1 MDLTAGFLIYATLF
15 RLTIIGAGLVSIV
28 LGYWLF
34 LRAVAPTPGR
44 GAKDKAGGETGIAAG
59 TDAEAKGGG
68 FTLSIRNAAPGT
80 CFAVFGAAI
89 ISVMVVQG
97 NPELAW
103 QKLAAAG
110 QGAERP
116 DLIESVTLKGRDE
129 ANSGLDRRSFHVL
142 MELGL
147 NMASMGRDKEAIE
160 AFASALTIPTVTLA
174 QAAQPMNEIA
184 WLYQKNDR
192 AAEALP
198 LARLAVQIAP
208 DNPAY
213 LDTLAHAALKQGA
226 YEDALD
232 AAKRALDIAPGKADF
247 LYTLALGLE
256 AAGQKQDALASMEK
270 AASRDARY
278 EAALA
283 DLRER
288 VR

>member
-1 MDLTAGFLIYATLF
+1 
-15 RLTIIGAGLVSIV
+15 
-28 LGYWLF
+28 
-34 LRAVAPTPGR
+34 
-44 GAKDKAGGETGIAAG
+44 
-59 TDAEAKGGG
+59 
-68 FTLSIRNAAPGT
+68 
-80 CFAVFGAAI
+80 
-89 ISVMVVQG
+89 
-97 NPELAW
+97 
-103 QKLAAAG
+103 
-110 QGAERP
+110 
-116 DLIESVTLKGRDE
+116 
-129 ANSGLDRRSFHVL
+129 

-147 NMASMGRDKEAIE
+147 DFARTGRDEEALE
-160 AFASALTIPTVTLA
+160 AFASALTIPTATLG

-184 WLYQKNDR
+184 WLYQKSGR

-232 AAKRALDIAPGKADF
+232 AAKRALEIAPGEADF

-256 AAGQKQDALASMEK
+256 AAGQKRGALARMEQ
-270 AASRDARY
+270 AASSDARY

-283 DLRER
+283 DLRNR